1 MRGGANSVQPY
12 ALALGGI
19 KSPLLPLKICLC
31 PQELN
36 HILLHHSYHTI
47 HLLIIMVPVGPTPWV
62 ACIFSSNPGAY
73 VPGPVCGSLC
83 PAQSIVALD
92 RTTVPPR
99 SPEHPILGLHVGPL
113 CPIQSVIADFVF
125 ETGSFI
131 VTLGLPFGYAYWP
144 GSSGPHL

>member
-1 MRGGANSVQPY
+1 MGPTLYSPM
-12 ALALGGI
+12 LWALGGI
-19 KSPLLPLKICLC
+19 RSPLLPLRIRLC

-36 HILLHHSYHTI
+36 HSLLHHSHHTT
-47 HLLIIMVPVGPTPWV
+47 HLLIIIVPVGPTPWG
-62 ACIFSSNPGAY
+62 ACVFSSNPGAY

-83 PAQSIVALD
+83 PAQSIMALD

-113 CPIQSVIADFVF
+113 CPIQSVLADFVL

-131 VTLGLPFGYAYWP
+131 VTLGLPFGYADWP